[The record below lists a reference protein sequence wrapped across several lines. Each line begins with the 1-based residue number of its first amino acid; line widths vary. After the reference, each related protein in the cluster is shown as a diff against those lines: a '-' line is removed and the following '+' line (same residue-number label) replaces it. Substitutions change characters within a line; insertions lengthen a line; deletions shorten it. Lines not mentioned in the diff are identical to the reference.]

1 MASLIDLNR
10 KIAKL
15 QKQADAIKNREKK
28 GVIERIRQAILHY
41 ELTPADLF
49 SETGEPAR
57 RGRRSANSNSGLD
70 ALSAGAALKPRRG
83 RPVGAVSRKPVP
95 IRYRDEEGNTWTGR
109 GKLPNW
115 LKTHMEN
122 GRRQEDFLVDHDEAA
137 AH

>member
-15 QKQADAIKNREKK
+15 QKQADAIKSREKK

-41 ELTPADLF
+41 DLTVADLF
-49 SETGEPAR
+49 SESAAPVR
-57 RGRRSANSNSGLD
+57 RGRRAAASAAGVD
-70 ALSAGAALKPRRG
+70 VLSKSTGLKPRRG

-109 GKLPNW
+109 GKQPNW
-115 LKTHMEN
+115 LKRHIEN
-122 GRRQEDFLVDHDEAA
+122 GRNPEDFLLEHEEGG
-137 AH
+137 H